1 MFQEK
6 RPTCVTVIGWA
17 WIVIGGLASFS
28 AIPAF
33 VAWSMGALDDP
44 KHPWI
49 TKIYPLLVGV
59 QFSVALLGLVAGIN
73 FLKLK
78 AWPRAVLE
86 GLTWFLLICLVGFLV
101 FWMYSWISIT
111 SNHPEPRGFAIL
123 GGVMAV
129 FISGLYGVPLCIML
143 KYLRGSKIKN
153 AIEISN
159 LNSMSDTQS

>member
-59 QFSVALLGLVAGIN
+59 QFGVALLGLVAVSISSNSKPGRV
-73 FLKLK
+73 LSWK
-78 AWPRAVLE
+78 A
-86 GLTWFLLICLVGFLV
+86 
-101 FWMYSWISIT
+101 
-111 SNHPEPRGFAIL
+111 
-123 GGVMAV
+123 
-129 FISGLYGVPLCIML
+129 
-143 KYLRGSKIKN
+143 
-153 AIEISN
+153 
-159 LNSMSDTQS
+159 